1 MEDPNCESCLYCG
14 ENGGCWL
21 EKLEGIDPEECRN
34 GAYKFFEER
43 EQ

>member
-1 MEDPNCESCLYCG
+1 MEDHNCGNCLYCG
-14 ENGGCWL
+14 ENWQCWL

-34 GAYKFFEER
+34 ANYKFFEER